1 MVNLIFRTVIVY
13 SLLIITLRCMGQK
26 QAGQLQAHEMVV
38 TLLIAEI
45 ATVPIDD
52 NDTPL
57 LFGILP
63 ALILALMCSFINYLC
78 RKSLHIRTY
87 LCGTPSVL
95 IHNGA
100 LQYQEINRIGYPLTD
115 LMEQLRIAGQTDITS
130 IQYAI
135 LETNGQLSVLPYAD
149 QAPLT
154 PAQASLV
161 VTDAAFYS
169 AVLID
174 GCFHKSGLAHL
185 HLSADALRKFIH
197 RFGYSSP
204 KEVLIMTI
212 SDTGDVFLQD
222 RAGNTHTATLSMEC
236 SHA

>member
-115 LMEQLRIAGQTDITS
+115 LM
-130 IQYAI
+130 
-135 LETNGQLSVLPYAD
+135 
-149 QAPLT
+149 
-154 PAQASLV
+154 
-161 VTDAAFYS
+161 
-169 AVLID
+169 
-174 GCFHKSGLAHL
+174 
-185 HLSADALRKFIH
+185 
-197 RFGYSSP
+197 
-204 KEVLIMTI
+204 
-212 SDTGDVFLQD
+212 
-222 RAGNTHTATLSMEC
+222 
-236 SHA
+236 